1 MARCHASLS
10 SILIGL
16 CLFGGSPVLA
26 QTTDRTGSQTQV
38 EPAIPPEWKPD
49 LVVASAK
56 ATAVCTAQGTVTA
69 KIVAVVK
76 NQSPK
81 GTAYLSNI
89 PMQIVVEV
97 TKWWS
102 TSGPGFL
109 EKSSKP
115 TIKPQLGGPK
125 TLKPGQSWTAT
136 LSIAGI
142 PKFKKGG
149 TKPRQYGFVVR
160 VDPVKGVP
168 EANEANN
175 ELLTYAFD
183 PCFKP

>member
-1 MARCHASLS
+1 MARCHASAG
-10 SILIGL
+10 SIPVGL

-38 EPAIPPEWKPD
+38 EPSIPPEWKPD

-56 ATAVCTAQGTVTA
+56 ATAVCTPQGTVTA

-81 GTAYLSNI
+81 GTAYPSNI

-102 TSGPGFL
+102 TKRAGLPREFIETDDQAAARRAQDAEAGPELDRHTLHPWHSQIQDRRHEAQAVRLCRESRSG
-109 EKSSKP
+109 
-115 TIKPQLGGPK
+115 
-125 TLKPGQSWTAT
+125 
-136 LSIAGI
+136 
-142 PKFKKGG
+142 
-149 TKPRQYGFVVR
+149 
-160 VDPVKGVP
+160 
-168 EANEANN
+168 
-175 ELLTYAFD
+175 
-183 PCFKP
+183 